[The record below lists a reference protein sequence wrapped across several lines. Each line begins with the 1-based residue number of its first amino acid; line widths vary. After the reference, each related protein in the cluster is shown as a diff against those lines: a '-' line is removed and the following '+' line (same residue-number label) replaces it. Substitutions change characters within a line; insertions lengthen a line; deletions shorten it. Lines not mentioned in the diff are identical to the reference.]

1 MTGLRD
7 RFAKSISSKVAIIVG
22 CSMVALAAAAPAS
35 AEMPVAKPANMISL
49 SQIDLNE
56 EITCLAQ
63 NIYFEARS
71 EPVDGMLAVGHV
83 VLNRVASKKFPNSV
97 CKVVRQGGERRR
109 NRCQFSWWC
118 DGRSDEPRNKVS
130 WNTARLIAW
139 FVYNGQTQDPT
150 GGALWYHAD
159 YVNPSWREAFVAGP
173 QIGRHIFYLKGD
185 DKLKGARKRSS

>member
-1 MTGLRD
+1 MTIFSA
-7 RFAKSISSKVAIIVG
+7 RFAKNFSAKAAIVAGCYVAVLAVAAPSSAQSAADSAAVTRGHLISISK
-22 CSMVALAAAAPAS
+22 
-35 AEMPVAKPANMISL
+35 
-49 SQIDLNE
+49 QIDLSD

-83 VLNRVASKKFPNSV
+83 VLNRLVSDRFPDTI
-97 CKVVRQGGERRR
+97 CKVVRQGGDQRR

-118 DGRSDEPRNKVS
+118 DGRSDKTHDKVAWDAS
-130 WNTARLIAW
+130 RLIAW

-159 YVNPSWREAFVAGP
+159 YVSPYWREAFVEGP
-173 QIGRHIFYLKGD
+173 QIGRHIFYLKAE
-185 DKLKGARKRSS
+185 GAHSAG